1 MSEEFKYLSFESQNS
16 EIKDLINSG
25 NIYKMRQ
32 GLSGLLLPAGIDDG
46 LLENER
52 DRKYLKE
59 LYPQRISEINGYIE
73 DECDKLEYE
82 GSPMFAEYPDR
93 EVVRGIARDIYNKLD
108 VDDDDWAYSDGE
120 MSQSESMADS
130 GTDVSVDM
138 ASGPDYDME
147 ASASWHHGRNPGY
160 PGGYPRYP
168 EHNDPPY
175 VRRRRGCVDCP
186 LRQIIE
192 ALLCSEFYCRR
203 ERYRNRRRRFY

>member
-168 EHNDPPY
+168 EHN
-175 VRRRRGCVDCP
+175 
-186 LRQIIE
+186 LSLIHI
-192 ALLCSEFYCRR
+192 
-203 ERYRNRRRRFY
+203 

>member
-120 MSQSESMADS
+120 MSQSESVADS
-130 GTDVSVDM
+130 RQMFLSIWRPILIMIWRHLPHGTM
-138 ASGPDYDME
+138 AE
-147 ASASWHHGRNPGY
+147 I
-160 PGGYPRYP
+160 
-168 EHNDPPY
+168 
-175 VRRRRGCVDCP
+175 RGIRVVIQDIRSTMIPVCKKTQ
-186 LRQIIE
+186 R
-192 ALLCSEFYCRR
+192 LC
-203 ERYRNRRRRFY
+203 